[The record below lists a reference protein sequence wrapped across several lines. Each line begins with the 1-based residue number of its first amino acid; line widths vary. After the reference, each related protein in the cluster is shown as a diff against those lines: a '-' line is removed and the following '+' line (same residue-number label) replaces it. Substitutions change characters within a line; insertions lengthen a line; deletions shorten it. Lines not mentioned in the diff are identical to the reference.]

1 MTAPVCPVCAATL
14 HTHRI
19 GRTSMYRCEACTVI
33 VRDPSLAPPQGDA
46 YYEDDY
52 VLTQT
57 VRASTEM
64 HRYFR
69 YPEYQQLIAT
79 VLGHAPSA
87 ASWLD
92 VGCDHGFFLDDVR
105 RYIDRTAGVELSAR
119 ARAYAQ
125 RIGLEVVHDLTA
137 IGGTYDV
144 ISMWHVLE
152 HIEHPTDM
160 LRQLHER
167 LSENGVLAI
176 RVPDIASA
184 WARLL
189 GERWIWFQPHNHA
202 VHYTRKALHTVLE
215 GAGYHI
221 IHSVRQRPN
230 TALTRASYRLSRRV
244 MHRAF
249 GTTWTLRD
257 VAARAYQDL
266 TGAELFVIARRA

>member
-1 MTAPVCPVCAATL
+1 
-14 HTHRI
+14 
-19 GRTSMYRCEACTVI
+19 MYRCSTCTVI

-87 ASWLD
+87 TSWLD

-105 RYIDRTAGVELSAR
+105 RYIDRVAGVELSAR

-125 RIGLEVVHDLTA
+125 RIGLDVVHDLTA
-137 IGGTYDV
+137 VEGTFDV

-152 HIEHPTDM
+152 HIEQPIDM
-160 LRQLHER
+160 LQQLRGR
-167 LSENGVLAI
+167 LAEDGLLAI
-176 RVPDIASA
+176 RVPDIASV

-202 VHYTRKALHTVLE
+202 VHYTRQALHTVLE
-215 GAGYHI
+215 RAGFRV
-221 IHSVRQRPN
+221 IHSVSQRPN

-266 TGAELFVIARRA
+266 TGTELFVIARRA